1 MSHRRFAISFFI
13 VLALFSLFAGPVRA
27 DNEKFPVY
35 PVIEPNVAFW
45 TQIYACYSTTQ
56 AVVHDSLHLD
66 IVYEVIDLKPMDEAG
81 ARKINRKR
89 MKQASQR
96 IADIL
101 KRLAADPRAADAD
114 CRRVAALFGSKADA
128 GTFARARRRVR
139 CQIGQ
144 MDRFQAGV
152 IRSGAYLDQMQAI
165 LRSNGVPEDLAY
177 LPHVESSFNAH
188 AYSKFGAAGMWQ
200 FTRSTGKRFLT
211 VDYVLDERRDPIAA
225 TRAAALLLRENYEK
239 LGNWPLAITAYNHGA
254 AGMQRARAN
263 HAGYPEIF
271 TSYKGRTFK
280 FASRNF
286 YSEFL
291 AARQVASNYRRYF
304 GEMVLA
310 PPRSARPVKIT
321 GFAAFDDLCRHF
333 KVSPEVARSMNPALR
348 PPVFSGQKYVPEG
361 YVFNLPANSPP
372 GVAMLAKAPAD
383 LFKTAQKPSQ
393 FYTVCRGDTAGK
405 IARMHRVKLN
415 DLILANGLDRR
426 ATVYVRQRLRIPQ
439 KGESVVRVAEKRA
452 VDPMDSKT
460 QPASAAKIETVA
472 ALLPNVPVESAERRY
487 RRPEPAP
494 ADLLAMA
501 EEINEN
507 ASREA
512 SVQESP
518 VNPGIALID
527 MGFDRIDHSDRQP
540 VGIIRVEVEETLGH
554 YAEWAGVRASSI
566 RRLNGLSYGRPLQLN
581 QQVKIPLNN
590 VTEDDFET
598 RRYEFHKRLQE
609 DFFAAYR
616 IGELQ
621 RYQVRPG
628 DSYWTLCR
636 EKFDLPLWLLKQ
648 YNTDINLAALKVHQS
663 LTIPSVESV
672 AANDP
677 DLMETASAAPDA

>member
-1 MSHRRFAISFFI
+1 MLRRQFAISFLMA
-13 VLALFSLFAGPVRA
+13 LAIFSLFTGPVRA
-27 DNEKFPVY
+27 YGERFPVY

-45 TQIYACYSTTQ
+45 TQIYARYSTSQ

-66 IVYEVIDLKPMDEAG
+66 IVYEVIDLKPMDQAG
-81 ARKINRKR
+81 ARKVNRKR
-89 MKQASQR
+89 MKRASR
-96 IADIL
+96 RVANIL
-101 KRLAADPRAADAD
+101 KRLAADPQTADTD
-114 CRRVAALFGSKADA
+114 CRRVAALFGSEADA
-128 GTFARARRRVR
+128 NTFARARRRVR

-144 MDRFQAGV
+144 RDRFQAGV
-152 IRSGAYLDQMQAI
+152 IRSGAYLDQMRAI
-165 LRSNGVPEDLAY
+165 LRSNGVPEDLSY

-211 VDYVLDERRDPIAA
+211 VGYVLDERRDPIAA
-225 TRAAALLLRENYEK
+225 TRAAAKLLRENFEK
-239 LGNWPLAITAYNHGA
+239 LGSWPLAITAYNHGA
-254 AGMQRARAN
+254 AGIRRAKAR
-263 HAGYPEIF
+263 HGGYPEIF

-291 AARQVASNYRRYF
+291 AARQVAADYRNYF
-304 GEMVLA
+304 GDITLD
-310 PPRSARPVKIT
+310 PPRSSRPVKMA

-333 KVSPEVARSMNPALR
+333 KVSAAVARGMNPALR
-348 PPVFSGQKYVPEG
+348 PPVFSGQKYVPKG
-361 YVFNLPANSPP
+361 YVFNLPAGSPSI
-372 GVAMLAKAPAD
+372 AKAPAD
-383 LFKTAQKPSQ
+383 LFKTAQKPSR

-426 ATVYVRQRLRIPQ
+426 ATVYIRQRLRIPQ
-439 KGESVVRVAEKRA
+439 KGESVGPVAGNRA
-452 VDPMDSKT
+452 ADPTDSKVRS
-460 QPASAAKIETVA
+460 ASVA
-472 ALLPNVPVESAERRY
+472 ILLPNVPLESAERRY
-487 RRPEPAP
+487 RRLEPAP
-494 ADLLAMA
+494 ADLLAMTG
-501 EEINEN
+501 EINGN
-507 ASREA
+507 ANRDAGIQA
-512 SVQESP
+512 SP
-518 VNPGIALID
+518 MNPGIAPVD
-527 MGFDRIDHSDRQP
+527 MSFHRIDRSTRQP

-566 RRLNGLSYGRPLQLN
+566 RRLNGLSYGRHLQLN
-581 QQVKIPLNN
+581 QRVKIPLGS
-590 VTEDDFET
+590 VTADDFET

-648 YNTDINLAALKVHQS
+648 YNADINLAALKVHQS

-677 DLMETASAAPDA
+677 ATMDAASAPDA

>member
-1 MSHRRFAISFFI
+1 MLRKRFAISFL
-13 VLALFSLFAGPVRA
+13 LALAIFSLSAGPVQA
-27 DNEKFPVY
+27 DGERFPVY

-45 TQIYACYSTTQ
+45 TQIYARYSTAQ
-56 AVVHDSLHLD
+56 AVVHDSFHLD
-66 IVYEVIDLKPMDEAG
+66 IVYEVIDLKPMDQPG

-89 MKQASQR
+89 MKRASR
-96 IADIL
+96 RVEDIL
-101 KRLAADPRAADAD
+101 KRLAADPQSADAD
-114 CRRVAALFGSKADA
+114 CRRVAALFGSEADA
-128 GTFARARRRVR
+128 KTFARARRRVR

-144 MDRFQAGV
+144 RDRFQAGV

-165 LRSNGVPEDLAY
+165 LRSSGVPEDLAY

-225 TRAAALLLRENYEK
+225 TRAAAKLLRENYEK
-239 LGNWPLAITAYNHGA
+239 LGSWPLAITAYNHGA
-254 AGMQRARAN
+254 AGMQRAKAR
-263 HAGYPEIF
+263 HGGYPEIF
-271 TSYKGRTFK
+271 NSYKGRTFK

-291 AARQVASNYRRYF
+291 AARQVASNYRHYI
-304 GEMVLA
+304 GDLVLDS
-310 PPRSARPVKIT
+310 PRSTQPVKMA

-333 KVSPEVARSMNPALR
+333 KVSPEMARSMNPALR
-348 PPVFSGQKYVPEG
+348 PPVFGGQKYVPEG
-361 YVFNLPANSPP
+361 YVFNLPSSSPP
-372 GVAMLAKAPAD
+372 SGTLLAKAPVD
-383 LFKTAQKPSQ
+383 LFKTTQKPSR

-439 KGESVVRVAEKRA
+439 KGESIGLVAGKRATNQTASTVRSASVAE
-452 VDPMDSKT
+452 S
-460 QPASAAKIETVA
+460 ASVA
-472 ALLPNVPVESAERRY
+472 TLLPNVPLESAERRY
-487 RRPEPAP
+487 RRLEPAP

-501 EEINEN
+501 DEINEN
-507 ASREA
+507 ASRDA
-512 SVQESP
+512 SILASL
-518 VNPGIALID
+518 VNPGVAPVD
-527 MGFDRIDHSDRQP
+527 MGFHRIDGSARQP

-566 RRLNGLSYGRPLQLN
+566 RRLNGLSFGRSLQLN
-581 QQVKIPLNN
+581 QRVKIPLAH
-590 VTEDDFET
+590 VTAVDFET

-609 DFFAAYR
+609 DFFTAYR
-616 IGELQ
+616 VGELQ
-621 RYQVRPG
+621 RYRVRPG

-648 YNTDINLAALKVHQS
+648 YNAGINLAALRVHQS
-663 LTIPSVESV
+663 LTIPSIESV

-677 DLMETASAAPDA
+677 ATMGTASAPDA

>member
-1 MSHRRFAISFFI
+1 MLYRRFAISFLI
-13 VLALFSLFAGPVRA
+13 VLAMFSLFIKPVQA
-27 DNEKFPVY
+27 DGERFPVY

-45 TQIYACYSTTQ
+45 TQIYARYSTSQ
-56 AVVHDSLHLD
+56 AVVHDSLRLD

-89 MKQASQR
+89 MKRASRR

-101 KRLAADPRAADAD
+101 KRLAADPQAADAD
-114 CRRVAALFGSKADA
+114 CRRVAALFGAEADA
-128 GTFARARRRVR
+128 STFARARRRVR

-144 MDRFQAGV
+144 QDRFQAGV
-152 IRSGAYLDQMQAI
+152 IRSGAYLDQMRAI

-225 TRAAALLLRENYEK
+225 TRAAAKLLRENYEK
-239 LGNWPLAITAYNHGA
+239 LGSWPLAITAYNHGA
-254 AGMQRARAN
+254 AGMRRAKAR
-263 HAGYPEIF
+263 HGGYPEIF
-271 TSYKGRTFK
+271 TSYRGRTFK

-291 AARQVASNYRRYF
+291 AARQVASNYRHYF
-304 GEMVLA
+304 GDITLDL
-310 PPRSARPVKIT
+310 PPSTQSVKMA

-333 KVSPEVARSMNPALR
+333 NVSSEVARSMNPALR
-348 PPVFSGQKYVPEG
+348 PPVFGGQKYVPEG
-361 YVFNLPANSPP
+361 YVFNLPSSSPC
-372 GVAMLAKAPAD
+372 GSAMLAKAPAD
-383 LFKTAQKPSQ
+383 LFKTAQKPSR

-439 KGESVVRVAEKRA
+439 KGESVGLVAGNRA
-452 VDPMDSKT
+452 ADPTDSKARF
-460 QPASAAKIETVA
+460 ASVAKSASVA
-472 ALLPNVPVESAERRY
+472 TLLPNVPLESAKRRY
-487 RRPEPAP
+487 RRLEPAP
-494 ADLLAMA
+494 ADLLAMTGA
-501 EEINEN
+501 INQN
-507 ASREA
+507 ASRDA
-512 SVQESP
+512 SIQASP
-518 VNPGIALID
+518 VNPSIAPVD
-527 MGFDRIDHSDRQP
+527 MGFHRIDRSARQP

-566 RRLNGLSYGRPLQLN
+566 RRINGLSYGRHLQLN
-581 QQVKIPLNN
+581 QRVKIPLGN
-590 VTEDDFET
+590 VTADDFET

-648 YNTDINLAALKVHQS
+648 YNADINLAALRVHQS

-672 AANDP
+672 AAKDP
-677 DLMETASAAPDA
+677 ATMDTASAPDA

>member
-1 MSHRRFAISFFI
+1 MLRKRFAISFL
-13 VLALFSLFAGPVRA
+13 LALAIFSLSAGPVRA
-27 DNEKFPVY
+27 DGDRFPVY
-35 PVIEPNVAFW
+35 PVIEPNIAFW
-45 TQIYACYSTTQ
+45 TQIYARYSTSQ

-66 IVYEVIDLKPMDEAG
+66 IVYEVIDLKPMDQAG
-81 ARKINRKR
+81 ARKVNRKR
-89 MKQASQR
+89 MKQASRR

-101 KRLAADPRAADAD
+101 KRLAADPQTADTD

-144 MDRFQAGV
+144 QDRFQAGV
-152 IRSGAYLDQMQAI
+152 VRSGAYLDQIRDI

-225 TRAAALLLRENYEK
+225 TRAAAKLLRENYEK

-254 AGMQRARAN
+254 AGMRRAKAR
-263 HAGYPEIF
+263 HGGYPEIF
-271 TSYKGRTFK
+271 ASYKGRTFK

-291 AARQVASNYRRYF
+291 AARQVASNYRHYF
-304 GEMVLA
+304 GDITLDT
-310 PPRSARPVKIT
+310 PSSTQPVKMA

-333 KVSPEVARSMNPALR
+333 KVSSEVARSMNPALR
-348 PPVFSGQKYVPEG
+348 PPVFGGQKYVPEG
-361 YVFNLPANSPP
+361 YVFNLPSSSPS
-372 GVAMLAKAPAD
+372 GSAMLAKAPAG
-383 LFKTAQKPSQ
+383 LFKTAQKLSR
-393 FYTVCRGDTAGK
+393 FYTVRRGDTAGN

-426 ATVYVRQRLRIPQ
+426 ATVYVRQRLRIPHM
-439 KGESVVRVAEKRA
+439 GESMGLVAGNRVAG
-452 VDPMDSKT
+452 PTDSKARSA
-460 QPASAAKIETVA
+460 PVVEIASVA
-472 ALLPNVPVESAERRY
+472 TLLPNLPLESAERRY

-501 EEINEN
+501 EKINEN
-507 ASREA
+507 ASRDA
-512 SVQESP
+512 IIQASP
-518 VNPGIALID
+518 VNPGVVSTDI
-527 MGFDRIDHSDRQP
+527 GFHRIDDGVRQA

-566 RRLNGLSYGRPLQLN
+566 RRLNGLSFGRPLHLN
-581 QQVKIPLNN
+581 QQVKIPLGN
-590 VTEDDFET
+590 VNAADFET

-609 DFFAAYR
+609 DFYNAYR
-616 IGELQ
+616 VGELQ
-621 RYQVRPG
+621 RYRVRPG

-648 YNTDINLAALKVHQS
+648 YNANINLAALKVHQS

-677 DLMETASAAPDA
+677 ATMDTASAPDA